1 MPTNPSAKPTRHPR
15 LASRVVDGEA
25 VLVDPDRN
33 VVRMLN
39 TVGSRIW
46 ELADG
51 TRTVDEIAR
60 TLTEE
65 FEVEVQEAR
74 QSVVQF
80 VDELAGKELLIRF
93 ARSLSNMQTKV
104 TRPQSDKPENRKAKW
119 EAPRIEIEYSLV
131 ARAQNPRDDA
141 LDFHFVGPLAGC

>member
-51 TRTVDEIAR
+51 TRTVDEIAEA
-60 TLTEE
+60 LTEE
-65 FEVEVQEAR
+65 FEVEVSEAR
-74 QSVVQF
+74 QSVVEF
-80 VDELAGKELLIRF
+80 VDELADKELLVW
-93 ARSLSNMQTKV
+93 A
-104 TRPQSDKPENRKAKW
+104 
-119 EAPRIEIEYSLV
+119 
-131 ARAQNPRDDA
+131 
-141 LDFHFVGPLAGC
+141 

>member
-25 VLVDPDRN
+25 VLVDPERN

-51 TRTVDEIAR
+51 TRTVDEIADA
-60 TLTEE
+60 LTEE
-65 FEVEVQEAR
+65 FEVEAPEAR
-74 QSVVQF
+74 QSVVEF
-80 VDELAGKELLIRF
+80 VDELADKELLVW
-93 ARSLSNMQTKV
+93 A
-104 TRPQSDKPENRKAKW
+104 
-119 EAPRIEIEYSLV
+119 
-131 ARAQNPRDDA
+131 
-141 LDFHFVGPLAGC
+141 

>member
-15 LASRVVDGEA
+15 LASRIVDGEA

-51 TRTVDEIAR
+51 TRTVDEIAEA
-60 TLTEE
+60 LTEE
-65 FEVEVQEAR
+65 FEVEVPEAR
-74 QSVVQF
+74 QSVVEF
-80 VDELAGKELLIRF
+80 VDELAGKELLVW
-93 ARSLSNMQTKV
+93 A
-104 TRPQSDKPENRKAKW
+104 
-119 EAPRIEIEYSLV
+119 
-131 ARAQNPRDDA
+131 
-141 LDFHFVGPLAGC
+141 